1 MSATAGWPLDR
12 LVAALARAG
21 WDVLDGRRGG
31 GPRAVLRALTDLLPH
46 GSATGYAT
54 APQIAD
60 AAGLSERW
68 TRETLTRLESAGVIT
83 WTRGTI
89 INGRPTASIIKVSKR
104 VLADLVNRG
113 RKVRDSR
120 LARRAAET
128 SRRIQE
134 TLRMA
139 TIRPRRAAKTAPAPS
154 ATPRAALSA
163 ALPPIGEE
171 TQPQR
176 GAVVA
181 LAPDQI
187 VSFRQQL
194 RARLAGAAA

>member
-1 MSATAGWPLDR
+1 MSLTAQAPLPVLLD
-12 LVAALARAG
+12 ALARAG
-21 WDVLDGRRGG
+21 WADLDGRAAQGVRST
-31 GPRAVLRALTDLLPH
+31 LRAICALLPH
-46 GSATGYAT
+46 GSATGLVT

-139 TIRPRRAAKTAPAPS
+139 TIRPRRAAKPEPAPT
-154 ATPRAALSA
+154 ARPRAALSA
-163 ALPPIGEE
+163 TLPPIGEE

-187 VSFRQQL
+187 SGFRQQL